1 MARVG
6 ARRLSPAVRGL
17 PFGLVVAGT
26 ALVGVATAL
35 AAVRLPATP
44 GEARLVE
51 AAVAVVGPARAAPVT
66 VGLDQLAARVQLSTY
81 AELTGAF
88 PRHAT
93 ALAGARELAL
103 LACAGILLALLAL
116 VRSLGVR
123 PQAALLVLSVLAVC
137 PPAVAAL
144 ARFGP
149 GLLGVMWLTVGA
161 ALLARLRPGLRMIGL
176 PAVAV
181 GVVSAPVLAVPL
193 LVIAAALLVA
203 ERAQRAPLLLALA
216 VPVSVAPLVLLMPP
230 AGGAAVPA
238 LVVVT
243 VLGAFVLVDEVVTR
257 LGTALAQDPRQGA
270 RRGRR
275 RRRRRGRARAP
286 ARPGRTQPGAPGR
299 PGRTRTGRP
308 VRLGDRARRPGHRAW
323 PPDRLSSA
331 PCWRTTRTCAPRT
344 ACACSCGPARSTTA
358 RSPCWSRSPRVAR

>member
-1 MARVG
+1 
-6 ARRLSPAVRGL
+6 VRGL

-44 GEARLVE
+44 GEARLAE
-51 AAVAVVGPARAAPVT
+51 AAVAAVGPARAAPVT

-88 PRHAT
+88 PRHVT
-93 ALAGARELAL
+93 ALVGARELAL
-103 LACAGILLALLAL
+103 LACVSLLLALLAL

-123 PQAALLVLSVLAVC
+123 PPAALLVLSVLAVC

-149 GLLGVMWLTVGA
+149 GLLGVTWLTVGA

-176 PAVAV
+176 PAVVV

-203 ERAQRAPLLLALA
+203 ERVQRGPLLLAVA
-216 VPVSVAPLVLLMPP
+216 VSGQRRAAGP
-230 AGGAAVPA
+230 ADATRRWVRGARAGRRHRAGCLRARRRRRHPARTA
-238 LVVVT
+238 LV
-243 VLGAFVLVDEVVTR
+243 
-257 LGTALAQDPRQGA
+257 QDPRQGA

-286 ARPGRTQPGAPGR
+286 ADPERTQP
-299 PGRTRTGRP
+299 
-308 VRLGDRARRPGHRAW
+308 
-323 PPDRLSSA
+323 
-331 PCWRTTRTCAPRT
+331 
-344 ACACSCGPARSTTA
+344 
-358 RSPCWSRSPRVAR
+358 